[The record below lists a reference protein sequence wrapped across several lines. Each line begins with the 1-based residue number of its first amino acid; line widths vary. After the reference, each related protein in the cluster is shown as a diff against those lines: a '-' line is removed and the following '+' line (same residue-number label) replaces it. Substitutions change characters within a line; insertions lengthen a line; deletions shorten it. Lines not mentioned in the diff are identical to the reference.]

1 MNLENR
7 SSKGRF
13 AGSSRNKENILL
25 KGGTI
30 LNVYSGELLK
40 MDIAIKGEKIWYVGP
55 SSDVVSGDTQVL
67 DVGNKI
73 LVPGYIDPHFHPWF
87 TYNPVSFGEEACRL
101 GTTTIF
107 CDNLIFYMLM
117 GVRLFESF
125 MEALSE
131 MPIKFF
137 WFCRAVPQTPM
148 TTEDELFSV
157 KNLERLLKNP
167 LVQSLGEITRW
178 PEILR
183 DNPKILEMMRLTK
196 RLKKRVDGHTA
207 GAKYEQLNIL
217 SMAGV
222 ESCHESISAKEAIE
236 RLRL

>member
-1 MNLENR
+1 
-7 SSKGRF
+7 
-13 AGSSRNKENILL
+13 
-25 KGGTI
+25 
-30 LNVYSGELLK
+30 
-40 MDIAIKGEKIWYVGP
+40 
-55 SSDVVSGDTQVL
+55 
-67 DVGNKI
+67 
-73 LVPGYIDPHFHPWF
+73 
-87 TYNPVSFGEEACRL
+87 
-101 GTTTIF
+101 
-107 CDNLIFYMLM
+107 
-117 GVRLFESF
+117 
-125 MEALSE
+125 